1 VTQTVS
7 VASRA
12 QTVRRESRSGPEPRL
27 SRTVES
33 FGSDDASSSDREG
46 ALNYREDVAT
56 YERSKEVGN
65 KILVS
70 VFDSERMAFGGVA
83 ALKDL
88 HRDGDITLY
97 ASTVIAKDP
106 SGTVDVRQTADK
118 GPLGTFAGMVTGALV
133 GLLGGPVGVAVGA
146 YVGGFGG
153 LMYDLFTAGVSIDFI
168 DEVSASLTP
177 GKAAVVADIDEMWV
191 TPVDTRLAALGGTT
205 FRRLHG
211 EVIDAEL
218 TSETESARMELEQLR
233 AELRETSDEAKAN
246 VEAAINAQR
255 QKLEAL
261 ADRVDKTLT
270 KQKAE
275 LEAKVSN
282 LRAQRVAARERQRER
297 IDARIEELK
306 ASYATRQ
313 TKLEDARRLAKAS
326 VEATREALVG

>member
-1 VTQTVS
+1 
-7 VASRA
+7 
-12 QTVRRESRSGPEPRL
+12 
-27 SRTVES
+27 
-33 FGSDDASSSDREG
+33 
-46 ALNYREDVAT
+46 
-56 YERSKEVGN
+56 VGN

-70 VFDSERMAFGGVA
+70 VFDSEQMAFEGLS

-97 ASTVIAKDP
+97 ASTVIVKDP
-106 SGTVDVRQTADK
+106 SGTVDVRQAQDK
-118 GPLGTFAGMVTGALV
+118 GPLGTFVGMVTGGLV

-153 LMYDLFTAGVSIDFI
+153 LTYDLFKAGVSMDFV

-191 TPVDTRLAALGGTT
+191 TPVDARLAALGGMT

-218 TSETESARMELEQLR
+218 VRETESAQVELEQLR
-233 AELRETSDEAKAN
+233 AELRETSGEAKAH
-246 VEAAINAQR
+246 VEAAINAKR

-270 KQKAE
+270 QEKAE
-275 LEAKVSN
+275 LEAKVST
-282 LRAQRVAARERQRER
+282 LRAQRDAAHERKRER

-306 ASYATRQ
+306 TAYATRQ
-313 TKLEDARRLAKAS
+313 AKLEEARRLAKAS
-326 VEATREALVG
+326 VEATREALVH